1 MKNLITFILV
11 IFAGSVLAQ
20 NQFHMGQY
28 MVHQPFMNPA
38 SIGSFENL
46 NITAFYKNQ
55 WTGFDGAP
63 EVRGLNIN
71 TPLKNKK
78 VYLGLTV
85 VNDIIGISNAN
96 EIAGTFAYKLKTGS
110 KSRLIFGS
118 SVSLNLVQS
127 NYADL
132 HIHDVNDPLYASNTP
147 TVAMPNFKFG
157 AYYYR
162 KRFYAGLAIPN
173 ILENKVIVTG
183 GAKGETNFNFE
194 NIHYYLHGGYRFTL
208 NENTDLNVSSLIKEV
223 QGSPVQADLN
233 TQLLWKK
240 KLGIGAS
247 YRSSKELLAMLSFN
261 FSEQFMLS
269 YGYEFNFSELG
280 NYSSGT
286 HEVLLRY
293 MYKPPL
299 QPVVSIPRF

>member
-1 MKNLITFILV
+1 MKKIIAFIFVLV
-11 IFAGSVLAQ
+11 ASSTLAQ

-28 MVHQPFMNPA
+28 MIHQPFMNPA
-38 SIGSFENL
+38 AIGSYENL

-71 TPLKNKK
+71 TPLRNNKIF
-78 VYLGLTV
+78 LGLTV

-96 EIAGTFAYKLKTGS
+96 EISGTFAYKLRTGS
-110 KSRLIFGS
+110 KSRLVFGTS
-118 SVSLNLVQS
+118 ASLNLVQS

-132 HIHDVNDPLYASNTP
+132 HIHDVNDPIYASNTP

-162 KRFYAGLAIPN
+162 KRLYVGLAIPN

-183 GAKGETNFNFE
+183 GAKGETSFNFE

-208 NENTDLNVSSLIKEV
+208 SESIDLNMSTLIKEV

-233 TQLLWKK
+233 AQMLWNK

-247 YRSSKELLAMLSFN
+247 YRSSKELLGMLTFN
-261 FSEQFMLS
+261 LSEQFMLS
-269 YGYEFNFSELG
+269 YGYEFNFAELG

-286 HEVLLRY
+286 HEILFRY